1 MSRLMTIKDIAV
13 DVQVSERTLRDVISA
28 LGYSRPLGRKRYL
41 LSAAQVRAITEA
53 VQCRA
58 TTPQAPAEEIVSSLS
73 EAVSMATNTNSARL
87 QIAERVR
94 QRLGMS
100 SRAGSRKIVSLE
112 AERQRHSTKRF
123 DYTKLRGI

>member
-1 MSRLMTIKDIAV
+1 MSRLLTIKDIAV
-13 DVQVSERTLRDVISA
+13 DVQVSERTVRDVA
-28 LGYSRPLGRKRYL
+28 ADLGYSRPPGRKRYL
-41 LSAAQVRAITEA
+41 FSAAQVARIREA
-53 VQCRA
+53 VQCQA
-58 TTPQAPAEEIVSSLS
+58 ITPPTVGEEIVSSLR

-112 AERQRHSTKRF
+112 AERQQLSRTRF
-123 DYTKLRGI
+123 DFTKPRGI